1 MFPIHNQSRT
11 RFVRFVAVAILVSF
25 TWQLGSC
32 PCGCFEHNAWVQMF
46 VSNEHAEVPHDEQSH
61 AFTRNDS
68 PADYRLI
75 TSLLACEHDH
85 ERCNGGQTSYLNIS
99 RTDSLGGA
107 SRTVIQGVACSV
119 HFGHHRCTVPIVSQF
134 NQHRCPV
141 ENLFQHSRSA
151 LQVYLI

>member
-1 MFPIHNQSRT
+1 MFPFHKQSKSRLM
-11 RFVRFVAVAILVSF
+11 RLVAVAILASF

-46 VSNEHAEVPHDEQSH
+46 VSNEHAEVRHDEQSP
-61 AFTRNDS
+61 ASTRDDS
-68 PADYRLI
+68 PVIYRSE

-85 ERCNGGQTSYLNIS
+85 ERCTGGQASYLDNS
-99 RTDSLGGA
+99 RTDSLSGA
-107 SRTVIQGVACSV
+107 SRTVTQAVAGSV

-134 NQHRCPV
+134 NQHRSPV
-141 ENLFQHSRSA
+141 KNTFQHSRSA